1 MLLFGSFTGIQKM
14 LVIREEQLN
23 VLKKYMLDQFEDRML
38 THLRKN
44 FSEHTKTLDDQ
55 YLREMIRF
63 GIERAKKYDVIL
75 EDDVRQYL
83 EYMIMYSPNFDQIPE
98 TAWAGKILRDN
109 NINGTEKMRQI
120 DNVSLFL
127 FMK

>member
-1 MLLFGSFTGIQKM
+1 M